1 MVSAQAP
8 IRHGAPGARW
18 QWGRVM
24 RRRTSVVLLSL
35 LVTAGVVFYFVLK
48 PGQLDIPAPVVGHA
62 APSSVGTT
70 PSRIQIEL
78 AVKLAALQEAV
89 NARAPRR
96 FGGERSDPT
105 DTLAEDRL
113 DWHLQLGEIALA
125 PQDGAIGFSAPFSGQ
140 ATIRGVAGVPRRNSA
155 RPGST
160 DASHDGSVREI
171 AQFGGV
177 LRGTM
182 KPVFRTD
189 WTIDPQ
195 LTATVD
201 LDTAEARLF
210 GRALNL
216 NFRGM
221 VERKVRE
228 KVAGFAADM
237 NRRMRT
243 DDTIRNEAGK
253 AWNALHLVTSVY
265 RSPPVWVSM
274 TPKSVGVAPPV
285 VTDEDLILRT
295 AATVHASVH
304 VRREPPAIGSVAL
317 PGLTPLT
324 GPGGEFSLAVP
335 VALEL
340 NSFHAVPPGD
350 LKLPD
355 TFETP
360 AGRVHVRRLFLL
372 GDAGTLYVGAE
383 VTARTGLL
391 ERVSGTVYLAGQ
403 PVLDEDGNTLRIEN
417 LRYDVRTSNEL
428 VRTANV
434 LLHPAVLA
442 ELRKRAVF

>member
-1 MVSAQAP
+1 
-8 IRHGAPGARW
+8 
-18 QWGRVM
+18 
-24 RRRTSVVLLSL
+24 VL
-35 LVTAGVVFYFVLK
+35 F
-48 PGQLDIPAPVVGHA
+48 
-62 APSSVGTT
+62 
-70 PSRIQIEL
+70 
-78 AVKLAALQEAV
+78 
-89 NARAPRR
+89 
-96 FGGERSDPT
+96 RS
-105 DTLAEDRL
+105 
-113 DWHLQLGEIALA
+113 
-125 PQDGAIGFSAPFSGQ
+125 
-140 ATIRGVAGVPRRNSA
+140 
-155 RPGST
+155 
-160 DASHDGSVREI
+160 
-171 AQFGGV
+171 
-177 LRGTM
+177 
-182 KPVFRTD
+182 

-228 KVAGFAADM
+228 KVAGFATDM

-324 GPGGEFSLAVP
+324 TPGGEFSLAVP

-340 NSFHAVPPGD
+340 NSFHAVPPGN

-442 ELRKRAVF
+442 ELRKRAVFNMEPPSGNLRALANAGIARWDARLPPGIELEVNVREVRVADIIVDKGWLVAVTTAVGPARVRISALGEEKGSGTFSRR